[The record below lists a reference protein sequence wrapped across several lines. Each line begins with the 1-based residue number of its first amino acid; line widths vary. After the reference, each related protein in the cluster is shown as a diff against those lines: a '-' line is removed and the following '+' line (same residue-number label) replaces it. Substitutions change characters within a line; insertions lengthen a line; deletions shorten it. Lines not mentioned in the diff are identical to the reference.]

1 MTCASK
7 MLHDYIAPYDATV
20 SHKLIRESGA
30 VMMGKTNM
38 DEFAI
43 GSGCMD
49 SVFGPCFNPWQ
60 SGLRF
65 SHHADG
71 FPDQSSKGSPDRLV
85 PGGSSGGSAVA
96 VATGSVFAAL
106 GSDTGGSTRYP
117 AALTGVVGFKPTYGL
132 ISRHGL
138 VPLSHSLDTVGIL
151 TRCVEDAHLV
161 FERLRGFDQMDS
173 TSVNS
178 DLPPFNTD
186 LDLSSIRIGLA
197 DDYLVPGMSPEV
209 VNLVNDMCNKLSNA
223 GAKVEK
229 VSLPHTKYATSCYTI
244 LNSVEIASNFACFD
258 GTEYGYR
265 VEGEAVAGGTRLSR
279 EQLYETNRSEGFG
292 DPVKG
297 RIHAGNY
304 FLLKEN
310 YDKYVKPAHQMRRL
324 ILEDLMRVLKGR
336 NECVDVILTPITRGT
351 AHRCSDW
358 ITRDNRELAAQED
371 FCTQPANLSGLP
383 AITIP
388 CIIARNGLPLGLQL
402 IASPLDDNLLL
413 SVAMQV
419 QKLVNFPS
427 LKFHPSS

>member
-1 MTCASK
+1 

-20 SHKLIRESGA
+20 VHKLIRASGS

-49 SVFGPCFNPWQ
+49 SYYGPCFNPWK

-65 SHHADG
+65 APDADSLPTESVN
-71 FPDQSSKGSPDRLV
+71 FDPSDCYV

-117 AALTGVVGFKPTYGL
+117 AALTGIVGFKPTYGL
-132 ISRHGL
+132 LSRYGL
-138 VPLSHSLDTVGIL
+138 VPLSHSLDTIGIL
-151 TRCVEDAHLV
+151 TRSAEDAQHV
-161 FERLRGFDQMDS
+161 FDQLRGFDEMDS
-173 TSVNS
+173 TSVPS
-178 DLPPFNTD
+178 DRIRPFNPD
-186 LDLSSIRIGLA
+186 LDLSSIKFGVS
-197 DDYLVPGMSPEV
+197 DDYLVPGMSSEV
-209 VNLVNDMCNKLSNA
+209 VDLVKEMCNRLSNA
-223 GAKVEK
+223 GAKVVN

-244 LNSVEIASNFACFD
+244 LNAAEIASNFACFD
-258 GTEYGYR
+258 GTEYGFR
-265 VEGEAVAGGTRLSR
+265 VKEEVVSGGKRLTR
-279 EQLYETNRSEGFG
+279 EQLYELNRSEGFG

-310 YDKYVKPAHQMRRL
+310 YVKFVKPAHQMRRL
-324 ILEDLMRVLKGR
+324 IWSELMQVLSHDEAD
-336 NECVDVILTPITRGT
+336 ECVDVILTPITRGT
-351 AHRCSDW
+351 AHRCSEW

-388 CIIARNGLPLGLQL
+388 CILSPNTGLPLGVQL
-402 IASPLDDNLLL
+402 IASPLEDNLLL
-413 SVAMQV
+413 SVGMQL
-419 QKLVNFPS
+419 QRLVNFPS
-427 LKFHPSS
+427 LKFHPST

>member
-1 MTCASK
+1 
-7 MLHDYIAPYDATV
+7 MLYDYISPYDSTV
-20 SHKLIRESGA
+20 VRMLIHESGSL
-30 VMMGKTNM
+30 MTGKTNM

-43 GSGCMD
+43 GSGNVD
-49 SVFGPCFNPWQ
+49 SAFGPCLNPWK
-60 SGLRF
+60 SGLPF
-65 SHHADG
+65 SHD
-71 FPDQSSKGSPDRLV
+71 PDCSLPSESTNQLEHDCYV

-151 TRCVEDAHLV
+151 TRCVEDAQHV
-161 FERLRGFDQMDS
+161 FQRLQGFDEMDS
-173 TSVNS
+173 TCVRAHLQPVS
-178 DLPPFNTD
+178 PD
-186 LDLSSIRIGLA
+186 LDLKSVRIGVA
-197 DDYLVPGMSPEV
+197 EEYLVPGMSSEV
-209 VNLVNDMCNKLSNA
+209 LDLVNEMCNKLSNA
-223 GAKVEK
+223 GASVEK

-258 GTEYGYR
+258 GVEYGYR
-265 VEGEAVAGGTRLSR
+265 ADEEAVAGGKSMSR
-279 EQLYETNRSEGFG
+279 EELFEVNRSQGFG

-304 FLLKEN
+304 FLLKDN
-310 YDKYVKPAHQMRRL
+310 YNKYVLPAYQMRRL
-324 ILEDLMRVLKGR
+324 ILEDLMRVLKGK

-413 SVAMQV
+413 AVALQM
-419 QKLVNFPS
+419 QKLLNFHS
-427 LKFHPSS
+427 LKFQPS